1 MFHVFQLSAMLMP
14 ESKKAWF
21 EVRRF
26 MDEITGQ
33 GSSEGET
40 DEMSE
45 TEESGDEG

>member
-1 MFHVFQLSAMLMP
+1 MLMP

-33 GSSEGET
+33 GGQEEQTEGLT
-40 DEMSE
+40 DEE
-45 TEESGDEG
+45 GVSGSQQGFDR

>member
-33 GSSEGET
+33 GSPDTDYTGEFI
-40 DEMSE
+40 
-45 TEESGDEG
+45 TED